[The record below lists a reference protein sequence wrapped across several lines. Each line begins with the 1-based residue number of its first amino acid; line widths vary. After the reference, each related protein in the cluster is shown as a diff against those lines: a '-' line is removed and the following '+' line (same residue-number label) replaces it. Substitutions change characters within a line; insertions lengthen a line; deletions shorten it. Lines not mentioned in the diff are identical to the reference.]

1 MDRDTVRKM
10 LKYSVPSGYRR
21 RLPPRRPKLDP
32 YRGVIDRILDEDRS
46 LPKKQRH
53 TVKRIHERL
62 RAEHGFEGGYTIVK
76 DYVGER
82 RLITREMY
90 VPLSHALG
98 AVQCDFGQAKAMIE
112 GVERMSR
119 KERPCRGAYDGTPY
133 LVSGRAFEMW
143 MRPFRC

>member
-1 MDRDTVRKM
+1 MDVMSTRETGRVFGLHRDTVRKM

-21 RLPPRRPKLDP
+21 RSPPRRPKLDP

-46 LPKKQRH
+46 LPKKQHH

-76 DYVGER
+76 DYVREQ
-82 RLITREMY
+82 RLTTREMY
-90 VPLSHALG
+90 VPLSHAPG

-112 GVERMSR
+112 GVERTVQ
-119 KERPCRGAYDGTPY
+119 ERASVQGC
-133 LVSGRAFEMW
+133 V
-143 MRPFRC
+143 